1 MPVLRR
7 NDSAIWSAAEA
18 TRVTLIESVT
28 IYPHG
33 EHGPEAEVVARVS
46 DLVVFV
52 TNDNA
57 AREGGDCGFVRF
69 GCGDRI

>member
-7 NDSAIWSAAEA
+7 NDIAIRSEAEA
-18 TRVTLIESVT
+18 ARVTLIESVT
-28 IYPHG
+28 IYPQG

-46 DLVVFV
+46 DLVAFAP
-52 TNDNA
+52 NYNA